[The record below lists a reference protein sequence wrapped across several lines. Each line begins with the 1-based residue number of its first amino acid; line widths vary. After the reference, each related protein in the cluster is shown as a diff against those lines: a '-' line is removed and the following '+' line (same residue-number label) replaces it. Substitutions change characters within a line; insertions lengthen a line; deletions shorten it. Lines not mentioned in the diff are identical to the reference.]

1 MGSVLSILR
10 YEYKMQITR
19 IPTWG
24 VLLTS
29 LVFSLLDN
37 FPSGGN
43 LHRLEFLTDP
53 AYLIYRAMS
62 LDGLL
67 LAFGCMILLSN
78 RFPVDQKT
86 GVKALIMAGPTT
98 KEQYIWGKMLGGLGY
113 TATLFS
119 VFLAANAL
127 IYILAAPFQIS
138 AVRLSAALV
147 KGMILCALPVSVFVG
162 FVSVNLPALM
172 DVRLFYAIAVV
183 LLMVNASTP
192 GTSEAMPRRL
202 TKTGNSGCLRQQTTR
217 ISGCHSAAYL
227 PRCEKSL
234 YFFSVL
240 LTGCGSP
247 LLRCVFFI
255 EIDMGLLCVPW
266 EILPCAAACFPFL
279 TECPDQAW

>member
-138 AVRLSAALV
+138 AARLSAALV

-192 GTSEAMPRRL
+192 GTSEAMPFYCV
-202 TKTGNSGCLRQQTTR
+202 TSGDLSKLIWQHPRWPF
-217 ISGCHSAAYL
+217 GSAG
-227 PRCEKSL
+227 
-234 YFFSVL
+234 SVQANL
-240 LTGCGSP
+240 LFLIGGGLVSW
-247 LLRCVFFI
+247 LL
-255 EIDMGLLCVPW
+255 LLGKKRFW
-266 EILPCAAACFPFL
+266 RYE
-279 TECPDQAW
+279 